1 MQEKIKTQI
10 KAVSVVIPV
19 NERGDNIVAVLK
31 DYQANFGKLDIEIEF
46 IIVLSPQYTALV
58 ESLEAI
64 KSEIT
69 QLTIIALNRNY
80 GEAGEIKIGVEHSQY
95 EYILTLP
102 AYEQVDPSQLNEI
115 LNAMDDND
123 VVAVNR
129 FPRIDPVTN
138 KIQSMVFRGI
148 FKMLAYEAPKDP
160 GSGIR
165 LSRKEVFEDIKL
177 YGDLHRFFLILAE
190 NSGFKTTSINI
201 PQSKSEAYRRV
212 YSLRT
217 YLNRFLDILTVVFL
231 TRFNKKPLRFFGAGG
246 AVSAIIGVIGLSF
259 IAVQK
264 IFFAIPAGDRPL
276 LVLFSLFLVLGIQ
289 LIAIGLVG
297 ETIIFTSSK
306 DNKEYRI
313 RKIIN

>member
-1 MQEKIKTQI
+1 MQEKINTEI
-10 KAVSVVIPV
+10 NTVSVIIPV
-19 NERGDNIVAVLK
+19 NERGGDVVAVLK
-31 DYQANFGKLDIEIEF
+31 NYQDSLEKLSIELEF
-46 IIVLSPQYTALV
+46 IVILSPQYTSLAN
-58 ESLEAI
+58 SLEAI
-64 KSEIT
+64 KAGIT
-69 QLTIIALNRNY
+69 QLKIISLNRNY

-102 AYEQVDPSQLNEI
+102 AYEQVSSVQLSKV
-115 LNAMDDND
+115 LAAMGDND
-123 VVAVNR
+123 VIAVNR
-129 FPRIDPVTN
+129 FPRIDPVAN

-148 FKMLAYEAPKDP
+148 FKMLSYDAPKDP

-165 LSRKEVFEDIKL
+165 LCRKEVFDDIKL
-177 YGDLHRFFLILAE
+177 YGDLHRFFLILAD
-190 NSGFKTTSINI
+190 NSGFRTKTIDI

-246 AVSAIIGVIGLSF
+246 AVSAIIGVVGLSF

-306 DNKEYRI
+306 ENKEYRI

>member
-1 MQEKIKTQI
+1 MQEIKTEI
-10 KAVSVVIPV
+10 NAVSIVIPV
-19 NERGDNIVAVLK
+19 NERGDNLVDVLK
-31 DYQANFGKLDIEIEF
+31 DYQASLEKLDIEMEF
-46 IIVLSPQYTALV
+46 IVVLSPKYTALSGPL
-58 ESLEAI
+58 ESI
-64 KSEIT
+64 KTEIT
-69 QLTIIALNRNY
+69 QLKVIELNRSY
-80 GEAGEIKIGVEHSQY
+80 GEAGEIAIGVEHSQY

-129 FPRIDPVTN
+129 FPRIDPITN
-138 KIQSMVFRGI
+138 KFQSMVFRGI
-148 FKMLAYEAPKDP
+148 FKILAYDAPEDP

-165 LSRKEVFEDIKL
+165 LCRKEVFDDIKL

-190 NSGFKTTSINI
+190 NSGFRTKSINI

-212 YSLRT
+212 YGLKT
-217 YLNRFLDILTVVFL
+217 YLTRFLDILTVVFL
-231 TRFNKKPLRFFGAGG
+231 TRFNKKPLRFFGAIGS
-246 AVSAIIGVIGLSF
+246 VSSIIGVFGLSF

-264 IFFAIPAGDRPL
+264 IFFDIPAGDRPL
-276 LVLFSLFLVLGIQ
+276 LVLFCLFLVLGIQ

-297 ETIIFTSSK
+297 ETIIFTSAK

-313 RKIIN
+313 RKVIN